1 MLFLAV
7 YTLGKYLRSTVT
19 RRKKIEAAL
28 IRSAETRRSR
38 ARYDAGSNSDDAFF
52 VPFEAGNLV
61 DWKVEQRNEAAR
73 ASPEHLLLFLL
84 SSSSSSVGVSQGSNR
99 PKLKKRSERRMR
111 EGRREREREDGIK

>member
-84 SSSSSSVGVSQGSNR
+84 SSSSSVGVSQGSNR

>member
-1 MLFLAV
+1 M
-7 YTLGKYLRSTVT
+7 
-19 RRKKIEAAL
+19 
-28 IRSAETRRSR
+28 
-38 ARYDAGSNSDDAFF
+38 
-52 VPFEAGNLV
+52 

-84 SSSSSSVGVSQGSNR
+84 SSSSSSVGVAQGSNR

>member
-1 MLFLAV
+1 M
-7 YTLGKYLRSTVT
+7 
-19 RRKKIEAAL
+19 
-28 IRSAETRRSR
+28 
-38 ARYDAGSNSDDAFF
+38 
-52 VPFEAGNLV
+52 